1 MATGAS
7 RWLSLACDGKATAS
21 PTVTR
26 QRREAA
32 QKALLPRSFVRAAI
46 RSRTVEAAARLAVGL
61 VLLLAAAAKLRVA
74 RALPDLVGAY
84 GVPGRLRVPAAAALV
99 LAEMGIGLA
108 LLVGLGA
115 DLAAYAALAL
125 GVVFVGAGA
134 SARLR
139 GVRRIRCGCFGAGE
153 RRTTLVLGRAV
164 AFVALAALAAFG
176 GRLDLGAPSRGALVA
191 VALAVLALAVVVL
204 FLLVLALYRQVG
216 VLSAR
221 IAPRAALELAEEGPT
236 LGAPAPPLSRLARSG
251 SELVAFFAE
260 DCRLCRELAPG
271 VRALGREGTRVR
283 VVYEGEERDA
293 FARWNVPGA
302 PFVVHVLDGVVAAK
316 GLVNTLE
323 QLDGVLALGNARA
336 RHAAA

>member
-1 MATGAS
+1 V
-7 RWLSLACDGKATAS
+7 D
-21 PTVTR
+21 
-26 QRREAA
+26 
-32 QKALLPRSFVRAAI
+32 
-46 RSRTVEAAARLAVGL
+46 AAARLAVGL
-61 VLLLAAAAKLRVA
+61 VLLLAAAGKLRV
-74 RALPDLVGAY
+74 RGGLPDLVGAY
-84 GVPGRLRVPAAAALV
+84 GVPGRLRVPAAVALIAA
-99 LAEMGIGLA
+99 EIGIAVA
-108 LLVGLGA
+108 LLVGVA
-115 DLAAYAALAL
+115 AERAAYAALAL
-125 GVVFVGAGA
+125 GAVFVVAVA

-139 GVRRIRCGCFGAGE
+139 GVRRIRCGCFGADE

-164 AFVALAALAAFG
+164 AFAALAAVAAFG
-176 GRLDLGAPSRGALVA
+176 GGVELGAPSRGALVA
-191 VALAVLALAVVVL
+191 VALAVLSVAVAVL

-221 IAPRAALELAEEGPT
+221 IAPRAALELAEEGPP

-283 VVYEGEERDA
+283 VVHEREERDA

-323 QLDGVLALGNARA
+323 QLDGVLTVGTARA